1 MATEKFIDEVSST
14 AASKP
19 QKPIIQQQVQ
29 QNKNTLFYGGTPPKK
44 GASRPS
50 GFVKLD
56 ENGNEISK
64 PNSGFE
70 NDITNDPNFRAAFG
84 NSEFVNDF
92 VSGKTDKHGVTIT
105 NVEKGKPVSEG
116 SANVGSGNFEGSSK

>member
-19 QKPIIQQQVQ
+19 QKPIVHQQVQ
-29 QNKNTLFYGGTPPKK
+29 QNNNALFYGGTPPKK

-56 ENGNEISK
+56 ENGNEIARQ
-64 PNSGFE
+64 NTGFE

-84 NSEFVNDF
+84 NNDFVNDF